1 MRERRSSQDEKP
13 ERLGRSR
20 RGRNSPGYTGN
31 SNQKLG
37 PLSNEAVEL
46 TAARL
51 KVLADP
57 NRITLIEALNHS
69 EASVQ
74 ELADLM
80 AVDHQRVSRHLA
92 QLHLAGM
99 VSRRRE
105 GSTVRYGLIDWS
117 GWWVIEQIARW
128 VQEGL
133 EAD

>member
-1 MRERRSSQDEKP
+1 MRQRRSSHH
-13 ERLGRSR
+13 GRPARPGVPR
-20 RGRNSPGYTGN
+20 RGNGPNCAGI
-31 SNQKLG
+31 SNQKWDR
-37 PLSNEAVEL
+37 LSGEAVEL

-105 GSTVRYGLIDWS
+105 GSMVHYGLIDWS

-133 EAD
+133 DQD

>member
-1 MRERRSSQDEKP
+1 MPRRE
-13 ERLGRSR
+13 
-20 RGRNSPGYTGN
+20 NSPDCDGIPH
-31 SNQKLG
+31 QKRNEL
-37 PLSNEAVEL
+37 PSEAVEL

-51 KVLADP
+51 RVLADP
-57 NRITLIEALNHS
+57 NRITLIEALNHG

-105 GSTVRYGLIDWS
+105 GSTIRYRLIDWS

-133 EAD
+133 DQD